1 MKLYDMTLSGN
12 CYKVRL
18 FLGLIGQAAELV
30 PVDLRNGEQRQ
41 PAFLAINPRGQVPF
55 LEDGEVRM
63 ADSQAILVY
72 LARRYA
78 DSSWYSDDAVTEA
91 RIVSWL
97 SFAANEMQH
106 GPATARV
113 GRLFGRP
120 IDEALANSRAL
131 AAMSLLEQ
139 QLAEHDW
146 LAQTPTPTIAD
157 VAVYPYAALA
167 GEGGIDLAPYPAVR
181 AWCSRIGQLP
191 GYLGMPGLE

>member
-146 LAQTPTPTIAD
+146 LAETSTPTIAD